1 MTDNKQ
7 KEELK
12 EEELK
17 EVKGGYFFKE
27 EEAPRAAKGYKYH
40 MNDYFYYE
48 IVEVGP
54 FIDWYY
60 GYEYLVDIKAKDD
73 NSVDT
78 SRKKY
83 HDSDVQYWGRY
94 YG

>member
-1 MTDNKQ
+1 MPDNKN
-7 KEELK
+7 ELK
-12 EEELK
+12 EDELK
-17 EVKGGYFFKE
+17 KVNGGFFKS
-27 EEAPRAAKGYKYH
+27 EEAPRAQKDWKYH

-48 IVEVGP
+48 IKEVRG

-60 GYEYLVDIKAKDD
+60 GYEYVVDIKKKPD
-73 NSVDT
+73 NSVDEAN
-78 SRKKY
+78 KIY